1 MEINHLD
8 LKNEIMGLKKDKITG
23 NAHYDSIN
31 LNDILVTEVGDFNA
45 YCTNIPWTTGSGG
58 MLFTYV
64 VDTTNYG
71 CQIAINLAT
80 NEIYKRIRVSSEW
93 QEWHLIPSTTVVTGT
108 LSSGS
113 ATISYPTG
121 MNKDNCIPISVN
133 FGNASETQWACGA
146 LFDSSSYVGG
156 VIPYKLLMREDN
168 ISLTL
173 KNINLTNGDAP
184 YVNNANVNLPYRVV
198 LMKI

>member
-1 MEINHLD
+1 MEINYLD
-8 LKNEIMGLKKDKITG
+8 LKNEIESLKSDKITG
-23 NAHYDSIN
+23 NIKYDSID
-31 LNDILVTEVGDFNA
+31 LNDILTTEVGDFNV
-45 YCTNIPWTTGSGG
+45 YCTNIPWTTSSGG
-58 MLFTYV
+58 ALSTFI
-64 VDTTNYG
+64 VDSTNYG
-71 CQIAINLAT
+71 YQIATNLGT
-80 NEIYKRIRVSSEW
+80 GDMYKRVRVSSEW
-93 QEWHLIPSTTVVTGT
+93 QEWHLIPSVTVLTGT

-156 VIPYKLLMREDN
+156 AIPYKLLMREDN